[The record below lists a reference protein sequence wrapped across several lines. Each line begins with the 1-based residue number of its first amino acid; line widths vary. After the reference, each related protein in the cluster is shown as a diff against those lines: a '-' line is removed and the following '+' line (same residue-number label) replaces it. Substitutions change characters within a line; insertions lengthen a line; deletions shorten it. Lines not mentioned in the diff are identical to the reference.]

1 MYKLAKC
8 IQNGTELIA
17 EFKSFAAAAKALRA
31 AGPGHFI
38 QGKRDAWWYEEVA
51 K

>member
-8 IQNGTELIA
+8 IESGNELKGT
-17 EFKSFAAAAKALRA
+17 FKSFAAAAKALRA

-38 QGKRDAWWYEEVA
+38 QGKRGAWWYEEVA
-51 K
+51 R